1 MSRVCGGRHAYNDT
15 KQRSTSVMDVD
26 PLWQPMPRGGM
37 AAKHVQG
44 KCSEIETCKFSI
56 FYLVLHI
63 NGTPNFK
70 DKSTLETAVGG
81 TVVVATLRVWPTE
94 VNSGRCRVGLT
105 TSPSPTMF
113 AAGLAHPRVRHRHQR
128 RTTDENHHRRTSP
141 FERTAVMHTL
151 TPVARLP

>member
-1 MSRVCGGRHAYNDT
+1 MSRVCGGRHAYDDT

-26 PLWQPMPRGGM
+26 TVTATDAEAGM

-70 DKSTLETAVGG
+70 DKSTLETAV
-81 TVVVATLRVWPTE
+81 P
-94 VNSGRCRVGLT
+94 
-105 TSPSPTMF
+105 
-113 AAGLAHPRVRHRHQR
+113 
-128 RTTDENHHRRTSP
+128 
-141 FERTAVMHTL
+141 
-151 TPVARLP
+151 